1 MLCSTLL
8 LYFGKQASCYVLHFS
23 FTFGKHASCY
33 VLHCCFFGKHASCY
47 VLLFSCTSVSTL
59 HATFITAKTV
69 RKLKRWKRIAG
80 AVASRG
86 ICHMFISWRC
96 LLAPAFHG
104 DLWKKTLFYCSGSL
118 KMHVELHKFPMERR
132 CQKTS
137 PWYKHVANSNCFHQ
151 DEHHHEHENW
161 WKRWSDFRA
170 IPVVSDHNL
179 WTEDVGW
186 GDSKQVLGPVHSAG
200 PLVQVFLLRGGAGPT
215 E

>member
-1 MLCSTLL
+1 MLRSTVLL
-8 LYFGKQASCYVLHFS
+8 
-23 FTFGKHASCY
+23 
-33 VLHCCFFGKHASCY
+33 FFGKHASCY

-118 KMHVELHKFPMERR
+118 KMHVELHKSPWKEGAKRHRHDINTWQIAMFSPRR
-132 CQKTS
+132 TS
-137 PWYKHVANSNCFHQ
+137 PWT
-151 DEHHHEHENW
+151 
-161 WKRWSDFRA
+161 WKLMKTLVRFPGHSGCIWS
-170 IPVVSDHNL
+170 
-179 WTEDVGW
+179 
-186 GDSKQVLGPVHSAG
+186 
-200 PLVQVFLLRGGAGPT
+200 
-215 E
+215 